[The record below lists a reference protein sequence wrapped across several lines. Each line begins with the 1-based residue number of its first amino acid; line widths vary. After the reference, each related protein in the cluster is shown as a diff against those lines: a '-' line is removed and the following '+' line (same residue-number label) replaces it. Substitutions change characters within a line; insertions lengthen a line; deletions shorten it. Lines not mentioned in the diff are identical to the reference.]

1 MIGVFL
7 SVGPQDHPEFEKI
20 CKRFVEIQNAKNLVS
35 LEDEIDLNNF
45 LPDNKEFFT
54 YLGSLTTPPLYESV
68 TWMMFRQ
75 DVKISQRQ
83 VCARSIQLG
92 GSN

>member
-54 YLGSLTTPPLYESV
+54 
-68 TWMMFRQ
+68 W
-75 DVKISQRQ
+75 
-83 VCARSIQLG
+83 
-92 GSN
+92 